1 MNEKIKELAKQAGFG
16 YDDLEIDRTMMMII
30 ERFAELVRKNER
42 ELNARLCEEYQFDF
56 ARAIREGH
64 RL

>member
-1 MNEKIKELAKQAGFG
+1 MNERLKELAELAGLQP
-16 YDDLEIDRTMMMII
+16 YYEAQQTHI
-30 ERFAELVRKNER
+30 ELFAKIVRQEER

>member
-1 MNEKIKELAKQAGFG
+1 MNQQIKKLAEQAGFG
-16 YDDLEIDRTMMMII
+16 YDDLEVDQTMIMII
-30 ERFAELVRKNER
+30 ERFAELVRQNER
-42 ELNARLCEEYQFDF
+42 ELNAKLCEEYQFDF